1 MLGRSIFIV
10 PSIPFLLISKWHLD
24 RVKEWEGMKK
34 FTCKFGDL
42 FLSLDVRCKGERER
56 EREREEFNVIFVLYF
71 LFVL

>member
-10 PSIPFLLISKWHLD
+10 PSIPILLISKWHLD

-56 EREREEFNVIFVLYF
+56 ERNLMSSLFFIFYLCF
-71 LFVL
+71 S